1 MACGLINLLKCI
13 GHGETQEVVV
23 LVIALEQMALA
34 NVTKIYLC

>member
-1 MACGLINLLKCI
+1 MACGLINLLKCN
-13 GHGETQEVVV
+13 GETQEVVV

>member
-1 MACGLINLLKCI
+1 MACGLINLLKCN
-13 GHGETQEVVV
+13 GHGEVVV